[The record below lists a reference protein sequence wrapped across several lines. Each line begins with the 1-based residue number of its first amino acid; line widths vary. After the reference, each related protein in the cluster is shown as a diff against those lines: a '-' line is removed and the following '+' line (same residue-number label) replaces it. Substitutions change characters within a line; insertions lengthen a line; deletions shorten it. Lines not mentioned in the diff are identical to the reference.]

1 MEFSTEYSKLRQLAG
16 KSLDSFVHYRVRRAS
31 FDSQDSKESRVTA
44 MTKDGETSSITSTS
58 TAGIDPNLRA
68 ILDAMQKQN
77 ERHEQ
82 NMSEMRRMLRS

>member
-1 MEFSTEYSKLRQLAG
+1 MEFSTEYSKLRQVAG
-16 KSLDSFVHYRVRRAS
+16 KSLDSFVHYRAS
-31 FDSQDSKESRVTA
+31 FDSQDSKESRVTV
-44 MTKDGETSSITSTS
+44 MTKDGETSSITSAS
-58 TAGIDPNLRA
+58 TVGIDLNLRA